1 MIYRNSDM
9 HEFSFTINKKY
20 WTTLSNRPTL
30 GKDLGMSR
38 ALEDQA
44 PQRPLDISD
53 YLPREV
59 NNGRSNRQK
68 QLRTPDVSHAL

>member
-9 HEFSFTINKKY
+9 QEFSFTINKKY
-20 WTTLSNRPTL
+20 WTTLSIRPTL

-38 ALEDQA
+38 AREGKA

-68 QLRTPDVSHAL
+68 QLRTTDVSHAL